1 MKGNSK
7 TLIISLV
14 LTGFAILLVV
24 TYINQREAAIA
35 SDLGV
40 PVEILVANRDIPE
53 NTPLEESYVS
63 VMTMPKKFVKQSP
76 NFLAS
81 PKDVIGTVAAI
92 PISKDEVIS
101 TNKLLFMGDKTGLAP
116 LVSKGKRAIAIRAS
130 SLTSVSN
137 LIKPGDR
144 IDIIAAQSTTENN
157 EVVKKVK
164 TILQDVFVLSIGN
177 SIYTQVPYFE
187 QEEGDRS
194 LAPCAQKT
202 QRVTPEGFADFT
214 IEVTPKQAQSIVAV
228 SDSDL
233 YYSLRNQDDR
243 TNEVLTSTTRKQVF
257 GVSN

>member
-35 SDLGV
+35 SDLGT
-40 PVEILVANRDIPE
+40 PVEILIANRDIPE
-53 NTPLEESYVS
+53 NTPIEESYVS
-63 VMTMPKKFVKQSP
+63 IMTMPKKFVKQSP
-76 NFLAS
+76 NFLS
-81 PKDVIGTVAAI
+81 KPKDVVGTVAAI
-92 PISKDEVIS
+92 PISKEEVIT

-130 SLTSVSN
+130 SLTSVSS

-144 IDIIAAQSTTENN
+144 IDIIAAQTTTENN
-157 EVVKKVK
+157 EVIKKVK

-187 QEEGDRS
+187 QEGPRD
-194 LAPCAQKT
+194 LAPCVQKT

-233 YYSLRNQDDR
+233 YYSLRSQDDR

-257 GVSN
+257 GVSD